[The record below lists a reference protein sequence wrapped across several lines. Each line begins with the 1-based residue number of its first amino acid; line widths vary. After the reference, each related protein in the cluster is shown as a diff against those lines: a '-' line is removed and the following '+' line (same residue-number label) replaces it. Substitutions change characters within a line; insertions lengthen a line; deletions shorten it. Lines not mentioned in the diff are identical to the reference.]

1 MGQFG
6 IETRKWLESAIKQ
19 RKMLI
24 RNGYSH
30 KPQHEVNSALSVLG
44 SLLEVY
50 SYREDRDMAKFIRN
64 HIIEIETI
72 LPGEGSTNFEKK
84 KRELHVINMKALS
97 VIENTEALRTKLN
110 LIKSTKSKQYE
121 MDI

>member
-6 IETRKWLESAIKQ
+6 PETRKWLESAIKQ
-19 RKMLI
+19 RRMLI

-30 KPQHEVNSALSVLG
+30 KPQQEVNNALSKLG
-44 SLLEVY
+44 LLLEVY
-50 SYREDRDMAKFIRN
+50 PYKEDRNMARFIRN
-64 HIIEIETI
+64 HIPEIEMI

-84 KRELHVINMKALS
+84 KRELHAINLEALS
-97 VIENTEALRTKLN
+97 ILENNRSQKDKPE
-110 LIKSTKSKQYE
+110 LIQSTKSNQYE